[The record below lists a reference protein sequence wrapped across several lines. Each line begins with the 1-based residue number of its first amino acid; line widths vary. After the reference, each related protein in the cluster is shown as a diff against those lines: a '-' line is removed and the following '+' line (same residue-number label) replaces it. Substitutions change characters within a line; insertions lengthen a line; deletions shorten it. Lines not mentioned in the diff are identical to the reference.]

1 MIHPSIPVG
10 DYRGNLC
17 LLQHDFGYPDGIRI
31 SCLAPGKRAG
41 ILAIPRKQGADNRFV
56 RGEICLLRFA
66 HLPFELDEAQ
76 SQDEL

>member
-1 MIHPSIPVG
+1 
-10 DYRGNLC
+10 
-17 LLQHDFGYPDGIRI
+17 
-31 SCLAPGKRAG
+31 
-41 ILAIPRKQGADNRFV
+41 LAIPRKQGADNRFV